1 MSNSHG
7 AASATGEEDS
17 DGVIAAMIRAARLQR
32 GMTAAELGARVGVS
46 RGVIQ
51 RLEAGEP
58 GTSIGAAFEAA
69 VILGLPLFDVE
80 SSQLGTLRSQKQAVN
95 ALLPKRAFQ
104 ASQAKPDNDF

>member
-1 MSNSHG
+1 MKQAQSLS
-7 AASATGEEDS
+7 SQATDALATFG
-17 DGVIAAMIRAARLQR
+17 AMIRAARVQR
-32 GMTAAELGARVGVS
+32 GMTAAELGARVSVS

-58 GTSIGAAFEAA
+58 GTAIGAAFEAA
-69 VILGLPLFDVE
+69 IVLGLPLFDVDAT
-80 SSQLGTLRSQKQAVN
+80 QLGTLRSQKEAMN